1 MQITVSGHHLDI
13 TDAIKESVE
22 KKLEKISSRFSS
34 ITVLR
39 VILSVENSNHV
50 AEIAGHYLHHDFSV
64 TAKNQVLYPA
74 IDKAVAKLNKHLASK
89 KGASQAQRKQTI
101 DVADEDS
108 GSEIDEED
116 TFVE

>member
-13 TDAIKESVE
+13 TDAIKEGVE
-22 KKLEKISSRFSS
+22 KKLEKISSRYSS
-34 ITVLR
+34 INLLR
-39 VILSVENSNHV
+39 VILSVENNNHV

-64 TAKNQVLYPA
+64 TAKNQVLFPA

-101 DVADEDS
+101 EIADEDS
-108 GSEIDEED
+108 GSDEED
-116 TFVE
+116 TFSE